1 MKGLLLK
8 DWYSIKSYMRIFLW
22 LSAVFILAPIAMEG
36 NTFLIYYP
44 CLFPG
49 MMTISLIAYEE
60 KEHWD
65 AYAMT
70 LPYTRKQA
78 VSAKY
83 LVSLLS
89 SSVIFISI
97 FLVQLSIMLY
107 NHRIDL
113 SFLGTLL
120 CALIPVALIPPS
132 FLIPFVYRFGSEKA
146 RMAYYVVLA
155 IGCTV
160 IGLMGGFS
168 GEGLSTL
175 EKLDFGVWLPLGTIV
190 LFVLS
195 WRLSIHLYSKR
206 AF

>member
-70 LPYTRKQA
+70 LPYTRKQV

-89 SSVIFISI
+89 SSMILAGIV
-97 FLVQLSIMLY
+97 LVQFGIMLY
-107 NHRIDL
+107 NHRVDL
-113 SFLGTLL
+113 AFLGTLL

-132 FLIPFVYRFGSEKA
+132 CLIPFVYRFGSEKA

-175 EKLDFGVWLPLGTIV
+175 GMLNLEAWLPLGTLV
-190 LFVLS
+190 LFYLS
-195 WRLSIHLYSKR
+195 WRLSIHFYSKHS
-206 AF
+206 F